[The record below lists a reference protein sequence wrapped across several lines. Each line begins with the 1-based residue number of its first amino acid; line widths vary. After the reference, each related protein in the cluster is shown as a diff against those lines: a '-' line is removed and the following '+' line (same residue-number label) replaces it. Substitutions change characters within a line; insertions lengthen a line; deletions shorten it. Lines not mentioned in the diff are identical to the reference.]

1 MFSGSVIGHRSSAIG
16 GRRADVGQAVRYT
29 GLVSLILVRGTSWAV
44 VPSSFGPVVRFRPDS
59 SLDLIHAASHVAA
72 VRTPERPK
80 TPARGGWRGG
90 TLGDPRASSAANG
103 QLGVD
108 AVVKIAS
115 EAIKKAVASPR

>member
-1 MFSGSVIGHRSSAIG
+1 MAI
-16 GRRADVGQAVRYT
+16 DSTMVR
-29 GLVSLILVRGTSWAV
+29 
-44 VPSSFGPVVRFRPDS
+44 
-59 SLDLIHAASHVAA
+59 
-72 VRTPERPK
+72 PERFAEA
-80 TPARGGWRGG
+80 ARGGGRGG